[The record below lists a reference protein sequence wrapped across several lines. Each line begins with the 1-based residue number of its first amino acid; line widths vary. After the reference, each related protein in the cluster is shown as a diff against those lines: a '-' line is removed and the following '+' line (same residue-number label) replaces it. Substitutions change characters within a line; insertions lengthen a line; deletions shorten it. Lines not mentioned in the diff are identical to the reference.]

1 VGTGVGTP
9 VESAAVVPKKAKTAG
24 RASSPKAP
32 IGATPTDGLGGARV
46 RMFGP
51 LTITRDGAAVELAA
65 SRKLRGLFAYLAMT
79 AEPVSRSRLCELLWD
94 VPNDPRGELRWCL
107 SKLRRVV
114 DDDARQRVITSG
126 DMIGLDL
133 DGWAVD
139 AREFSR
145 ACDDGIEALP
155 VDRLQAL
162 AGLVTGD
169 FLEGLEIGR
178 NPAFDHWLGTQ
189 RRRLQHGH
197 RAILERL
204 ATLLPAGSDEALA
217 CLETWVAA
225 APFDPRPHIALLTA
239 LMQRGEIDGGE
250 RHLTG
255 TLRQFE
261 AEGVDSAP
269 IRAAWQ
275 ELKARGAETTIAV
288 RAEARPAVAVR
299 IEVPIGGEGSGRVVA
314 ANEARQPANAPASR
328 RAALAVMPFVEQAS
342 EEAAQRGLAGGGL
355 ADGLTHDIITR
366 LAKLRNLFII
376 ARGSVFALAEQQVAP
391 DEAGR
396 RLKVDYVTSGT
407 VQQRGGR
414 VTVTIELIET
424 QTARIIWAEA
434 FDAKLEGAFAV
445 LDEIGNR
452 IVSSIANEIE
462 VVERNRAILLPPNS
476 LDAWGAYHRGLWH
489 MYRFTKTDNG
499 MAQYFFQR
507 AIRLDPTFARAHA
520 GLSFTHW
527 QNAFQ
532 RWADREQESIR
543 AFEAANQSLMVD
555 DHNPAA
561 HWAMGRAL
569 WLRGRETESLTELER
584 AVDLSPNFAL
594 GHYALSFVHS
604 QSGDPLAAIRSAD
617 HSRQLSPFDP
627 LLFGMLG
634 AMAMAHVR
642 LGQFAEAAEWAMK
655 AASRPNAHAI
665 ILAIA
670 AHCLALAGRVE
681 EGRAYAATLRKT
693 LPHYRV
699 DTFLQTFQFAPD
711 AAALF
716 RQAAQQIGLA

>member
-1 VGTGVGTP
+1 
-9 VESAAVVPKKAKTAG
+9 
-24 RASSPKAP
+24 
-32 IGATPTDGLGGARV
+32 
-46 RMFGP
+46 
-51 LTITRDGAAVELAA
+51 
-65 SRKLRGLFAYLAMT
+65 
-79 AEPVSRSRLCELLWD
+79 
-94 VPNDPRGELRWCL
+94 
-107 SKLRRVV
+107 
-114 DDDARQRVITSG
+114 
-126 DMIGLDL
+126 
-133 DGWAVD
+133 
-139 AREFSR
+139 
-145 ACDDGIEALP
+145 
-155 VDRLQAL
+155 
-162 AGLVTGD
+162 
-169 FLEGLEIGR
+169 
-178 NPAFDHWLGTQ
+178 
-189 RRRLQHGH
+189 
-197 RAILERL
+197 
-204 ATLLPAGSDEALA
+204 
-217 CLETWVAA
+217 
-225 APFDPRPHIALLTA
+225 PFDPRPHIALLTV

-250 RHLTG
+250 RHLAG
-255 TLRQFE
+255 ALRQFE
-261 AEGVDSAP
+261 AEGVDSASL
-269 IRAAWQ
+269 RAAWQ
-275 ELKARGAETTIAV
+275 ELKTRGAETA
-288 RAEARPAVAVR
+288 ALARPAAQQAVAVR
-299 IEVPIGGEGSGRVVA
+299 IEVPAGDEQRAPAVA
-314 ANEARQPANAPASR
+314 ANDASPSAHTPTSR

-342 EEAAQRGLAGGGL
+342 AEAPQRGSAGGGL

-391 DEAGR
+391 EEAGR

-407 VQQRGGR
+407 VQQRSGR

-445 LDEIGNR
+445 IDEIGNR

-569 WLRGRETESLTELER
+569 WLRGRETESLAELER

-642 LGQFAEAAEWAMK
+642 LGQFTEAAEWAMK

-681 EGRAYAATLRKT
+681 EGRAYATTLRKT

-716 RQAAQQIGLA
+716 RQAARQIGLA